1 MGHQKHKLT
10 ATDEKDLSTEQ
21 STTQTD
27 ARFPRAN
34 GDTGRTQYPK
44 TTAGKGPQTAGDRYS
59 AEAARL
65 TGPSSPF
72 GFKAS
77 DRLRRRGEF
86 LHAQRE
92 GARFQTPHFIVYAL
106 RVEGTIAPRLGIT
119 VSRRIGGAVMRNRVK
134 RRVREC
140 FRRELRS
147 MIPGGTD
154 LLVIARTGAA
164 RMETRAILSELVTAT
179 QSLRRRIET
188 I

>member
-27 ARFPRAN
+27 ARLPCAN
-34 GDTGRTQYPK
+34 GDTGRTQHPK
-44 TTAGKGPQTAGDRYS
+44 ATPGKGPHAAGDRYS

-65 TGPSSPF
+65 TGPASPF

-86 LHAQRE
+86 LYAQRE
-92 GARFQTPHFIVYAL
+92 GARFQTPHFIVYAV
-106 RVEGTIAPRLGIT
+106 RVEGIIAPRLGIT

-140 FRRELRS
+140 FRRELRAL
-147 MIPGGTD
+147 IPEGTD

-164 RMETRAILSELVTAT
+164 QVETRAILSELVTAT